1 MDNPLQKQTKKYKE
15 AYKPEKKN
23 RVHITVD
30 EDLAEI
36 IREMKKDAFT
46 DKAIRGYAKAFL
58 GMESTSP
65 L

>member
-1 MDNPLQKQTKKYKE
+1 MASSPLQRQTKKYKE
-15 AYKPEKKN
+15 AYQPEKKKA
-23 RVHITVD
+23 RVQITVD

-58 GMESTSP
+58 GKE
-65 L
+65 

>member
-1 MDNPLQKQTKKYKE
+1 MDNPLQQQTKKYKE
-15 AYKPEKKN
+15 AYRPKKKN
-23 RVHITVD
+23 ATVHIRVD

-36 IREMKKDAFT
+36 IQAMKKDPVT

-58 GMESTSP
+58 G